1 MSKLTALLGVDIV
14 AESKLSGWHV
24 DSVGVKNLAEGDTIN
39 LDAGLTII
47 ETTRIFPREVDGGEV
62 FAWEFEARALTPV
75 KLLIVRAVD
84 GSKNFEILG
93 ESPMT
98 VPRQLGINRIE
109 LPEPIPLQYPCL
121 FALHMPES
129 GSIPF
134 RKVRNLKALIS
145 SKPFGRPYIDRSPFA
160 MYGWRLQRPYLLAQS
175 SRPG

>member
-24 DSVGVKNLAEGDTIN
+24 DSVGVKNLVEGDTIN

-84 GSKNFEILG
+84 RSKNFEILG

-98 VPRQLGINRIE
+98 VPRQRPSGFPISTDHLSPCMGGVYSARI
-109 LPEPIPLQYPCL
+109 
-121 FALHMPES
+121 FW
-129 GSIPF
+129 
-134 RKVRNLKALIS
+134 RKAADQDE
-145 SKPFGRPYIDRSPFA
+145 G
-160 MYGWRLQRPYLLAQS
+160 
-175 SRPG
+175 

>member
-14 AESKLSGWHV
+14 AESKFSGWHV
-24 DSVGVKNLAEGDTIN
+24 DLVGVKNLAEGDMIN